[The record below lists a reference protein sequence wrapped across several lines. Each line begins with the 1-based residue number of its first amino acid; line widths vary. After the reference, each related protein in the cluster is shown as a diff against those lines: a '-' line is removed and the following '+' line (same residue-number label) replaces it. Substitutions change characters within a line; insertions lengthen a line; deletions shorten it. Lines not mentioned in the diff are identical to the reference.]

1 MSHKHRWA
9 TIRRWRLGETYFII
23 QHCRRMGCDTWLR
36 REIKL
41 FDEKLNM
48 VVKPFNVIHNDKS
61 TEPIQP

>member
-1 MSHKHRWA
+1 
-9 TIRRWRLGETYFII
+9 
-23 QHCRRMGCDTWLR
+23 MGCDTWLR